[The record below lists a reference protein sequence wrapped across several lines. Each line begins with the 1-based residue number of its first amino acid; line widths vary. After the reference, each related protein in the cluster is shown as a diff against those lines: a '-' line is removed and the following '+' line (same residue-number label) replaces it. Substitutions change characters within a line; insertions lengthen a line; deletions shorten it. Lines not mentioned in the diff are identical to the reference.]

1 MIVWPLGWRPRRPS
15 RASLGASGSP
25 SRTPWESTLV
35 EPWVCGLFGWI
46 DATGGPLV
54 QTTVDRGQD
63 SGFADGSL
71 REKRV
76 RRHAA
81 MTPSSAERDDTPSLR

>member
-35 EPWVCGLFGWI
+35 EPWVFGLFGWI
-46 DATGGPLV
+46 DAAGGPL
-54 QTTVDRGQD
+54 GEE
-63 SGFADGSL
+63 
-71 REKRV
+71 RERV
-76 RRHAA
+76 RRHGA